1 MGIVEQAS
9 GDGEG
14 AAGAMQGTEERAAAD
29 VERGCWDNAIGERR
43 HLVVGRV
50 AKKHWGNTR
59 DLVTTFTK
67 TV

>member
-1 MGIVEQAS
+1 MGIVELAS
-9 GDGEG
+9 VDGEE
-14 AAGAMQGTEERAAAD
+14 AAGAMQGIDERAAAD

-50 AKKHWGNTR
+50 AKNHWGNTR
-59 DLVTTFTK
+59 DSVTTFTK

>member
-9 GDGEG
+9 GDGER

-50 AKKHWGNTR
+50 AKNHWGNTR

-67 TV
+67 TL

>member
-14 AAGAMQGTEERAAAD
+14 VAWAMHGIEERAAAD
-29 VERGCWDNAIGERR
+29 LVRGCWDNAFGERR

-50 AKKHWGNTR
+50 AKNHWGNTR
-59 DLVTTFTK
+59 DSVTTFTK